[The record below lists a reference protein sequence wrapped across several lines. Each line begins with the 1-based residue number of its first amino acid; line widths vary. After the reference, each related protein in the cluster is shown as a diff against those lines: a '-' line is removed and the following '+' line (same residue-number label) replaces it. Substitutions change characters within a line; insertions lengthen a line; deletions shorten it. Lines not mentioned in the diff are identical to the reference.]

1 MKKEFT
7 SVANA
12 MARITKKLDF
22 SINWVKRTENDE
34 FRLEYSSSDET
45 VYTYKNVRLTGSFSK
60 GEELNW
66 ALKVCD
72 LAIEN
77 MMDSVEIRCNST
89 IPDTYFFSE
98 FVTQLLL
105 DLKSDIVFSVGT
117 TNSSEIDVIDFDT
130 KN

>member
-1 MKKEFT
+1 MKNEFT

-12 MARITKKLDF
+12 MKRITKKLDF
-22 SINWVKRTENDE
+22 SINWVKRNEIDE
-34 FRLEYSSSDET
+34 FRLEYSSSDEE
-45 VYTYKNVRLTGSFSK
+45 VYTYKNGRLTGSFSK

-77 MMDSVEIRCNST
+77 MMDSVEIRCESK

-105 DLKSDIVFSVGT
+105 DLKSDIVFSAGT

>member
-12 MARITKKLDF
+12 TATITKKLDF
-22 SINWVKRTENDE
+22 SINWVKRTEMDE
-34 FRLEYSSSDET
+34 FRLEYSSSDEE
-45 VYTYKNVRLTGSFSK
+45 VYTYKNGTLTGSFSK
-60 GEELNW
+60 GEKLNW

-77 MMDSVEIRCNST
+77 MMDSVEIKCNNT
-89 IPDTYFFSE
+89 IPNTYFFSE
-98 FVTQLLL
+98 FVTQL
-105 DLKSDIVFSVGT
+105 F
-117 TNSSEIDVIDFDT
+117 IDW